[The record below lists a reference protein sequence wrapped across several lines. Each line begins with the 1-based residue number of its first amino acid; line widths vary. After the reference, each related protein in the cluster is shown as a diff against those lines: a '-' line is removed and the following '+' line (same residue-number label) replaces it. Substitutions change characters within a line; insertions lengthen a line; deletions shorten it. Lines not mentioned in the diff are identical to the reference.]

1 MSFNQAPFTPVQDFV
16 YQNMIAPEAGVD
28 VPLDRSIFGEDA
40 QGTPAQ
46 GENSGPNVS
55 ALEMRR
61 REQVA
66 YQQGLAAGRDEMR
79 AQADQAVEQASSQAR
94 QMVAESL
101 QKFAEDRQQYYRR
114 VEGEVVDL
122 VLAIARKVLYR
133 EAQVDRVVL
142 GGVVRVALEKIAGGS
157 QVSLHVHPTAV
168 KAWREYIAAQAGWAT
183 IPEVVEDNSL
193 ATDRIVLKTTH
204 GNTELGIDAQL
215 NEIEK
220 GFADMVRQKQRSVR

>member
-1 MSFNQAPFTPVQDFV
+1 MSSNQVPFTPVQDFI
-16 YQNMIAPEAGVD
+16 YQNMIAPESGAD
-28 VPLDRSIFGEDA
+28 VPLDRSIFVEETAGPSA
-40 QGTPAQ
+40 QT
-46 GENSGPNVS
+46 ENSGPNVS
-55 ALEMRR
+55 ALEIQR
-61 REQVA
+61 REQA
-66 YQQGLAAGRDEMR
+66 AFQQGLAAGREETR
-79 AQADQAVEQASSQAR
+79 IQAEQAVELATSQAR

-101 QKFAEDRQQYYRR
+101 QKFAEDRQQYYRK
-114 VEGEVVDL
+114 VEGEVVEL

-157 QVSLHVHPTAV
+157 QVTLHVHPAAA
-168 KAWREYIAAQAGWAT
+168 KAWQEYIAAQTGWTT
-183 IPEVVEDNSL
+183 IPEVVEDNLL
-193 ATDRIVLKTTH
+193 ATDKIVLKTSH